1 MGSPELPQALQTL
14 LETFPG
20 ARFSWQSRQRDP
32 WLPFPWSVQVG
43 SWPSGGILYG
53 EADAAEIEWA
63 RALCQLC
70 LSHPPIPVIY
80 PRDPQTASAEVLTYA
95 WSLNRIVQ
103 GVLLDQ
109 ALAQAGYDPVESR
122 RITKDQLIAHSARI
136 PDYIKALL
144 LLELLYRGIEISWQK
159 ELQAACGEDEMR
171 AAHQLNM
178 ACIRPEDP
186 DRTLL
191 QVHHFGLKISGSHEE
206 RLRAGLQIQLSDR
219 VVAPSR

>member
-20 ARFSWQSRQRDP
+20 ARFSWQRDP
-32 WLPFPWSVQVG
+32 WLLFPWSVQAG

-53 EADAAEIEWA
+53 EADAPEIEWA
-63 RALCQLC
+63 RALCQLR

-80 PRDPQTASAEVLTYA
+80 PQDPQTASAEVLTYA

-109 ALAQAGYDPVESR
+109 ALAQAGYDPVESQ
-122 RITKDQLIAHSARI
+122 RITKDQLIAQSERI

-144 LLELLYRGIEISWQK
+144 LLELLYRGIKVSWQK

-191 QVHHFGLKISGSHEE
+191 QVHHFGLKISGSEE
-206 RLRAGLQIQLSDR
+206 EQLRSGLQIQLSDR